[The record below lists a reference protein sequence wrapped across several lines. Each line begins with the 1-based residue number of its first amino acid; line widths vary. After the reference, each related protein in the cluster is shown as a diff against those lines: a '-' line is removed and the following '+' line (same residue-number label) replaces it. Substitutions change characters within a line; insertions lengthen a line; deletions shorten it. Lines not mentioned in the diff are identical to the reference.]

1 MKTDTKVTLLY
12 FLFLGVLTLVI
23 GIGAIIYGNYSCRL
37 RWWDSGMPMKYSSLT
52 GCMVRIR
59 PDTWVPADTV
69 KEIR

>member
-1 MKTDTKVTLLY
+1 MKRDTKELLVGIAI
-12 FLFLGVLTLVI
+12 LLVI
-23 GIGAIIYGNYSCRL
+23 GLVMGIGGIIYNNYSCRL
-37 RWWDSGMPMKYSSLT
+37 RWWDSGMPMKYSPLT